1 MKNEK
6 VVIKAKNGEHVMEKD
21 TFIRWLCLIEIIQ
34 LAEEKA
40 KDLNVNL
47 ENLDWVKPLA
57 FKKYMNERFKS
68 MEIDLMAD
76 EKNGYAV
83 LDYVNSSHHIPEYC

>member
-1 MKNEK
+1 MNEK
-6 VVIKAKNGEHVMEKD
+6 IVIKTKNGEHVMEKD

-34 LAEEKA
+34 LAEDRA
-40 KDLNVNL
+40 NDLKINL

-76 EKNGYAV
+76 EKNGYMV
-83 LDYVNSSHHIPEYC
+83 LDYVNNTHHIPEYC

>member
-1 MKNEK
+1 MNEK
-6 VVIKAKNGEHVMEKD
+6 VIIKTSKEEHVMEKD
-21 TFIRWLCLIEIIQ
+21 AFIRWLCLIEIVQ

-40 KDLNVNL
+40 EDLKVDL
-47 ENLDWVKPLA
+47 EDVDWVKPIA

-76 EKNGYAV
+76 EKNGSMV
-83 LDYVNSSHHIPEYC
+83 LDYVNNNHHIPEYC

>member
-1 MKNEK
+1 
-6 VVIKAKNGEHVMEKD
+6 MERD
-21 TFIRWLCLIEIIQ
+21 TFIRWLCLVEIVQ

-40 KDLNVNL
+40 KDLKVDLDNV
-47 ENLDWVKPLA
+47 DWVKPLD

-76 EKNGYAV
+76 EKNGHM
-83 LDYVNSSHHIPEYC
+83 LLEYVNNTHHIPEYC